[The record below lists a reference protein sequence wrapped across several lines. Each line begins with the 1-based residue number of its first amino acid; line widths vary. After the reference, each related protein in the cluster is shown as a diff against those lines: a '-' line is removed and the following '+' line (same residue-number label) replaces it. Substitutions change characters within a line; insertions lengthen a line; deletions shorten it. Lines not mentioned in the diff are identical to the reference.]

1 MTRRRTVIWL
11 PWLLGALTLLVLAN
25 MIPDGVNLLN
35 VTPQLIIMVGV
46 VAFMANVEVPLQG
59 DGISLGYPAALLTY
73 LTINGVGHKYEAF
86 GAVAVGGAIGG
97 LLRAL
102 WRNRELGKL
111 WQPTLRLL
119 NWPLLA

>member
-25 MIPDGVNLLN
+25 MIPDGVNLLQ
-35 VTPQLIIMVGV
+35 VTPQLIIMIGV

-73 LTINGVGHKYEAF
+73 LTIGGAGHNYEAF
-86 GAVAVGGAIGG
+86 GVITIGGAIGG

-102 WRNRELGKL
+102 WHNREQRSL
-111 WQPTLRLL
+111 WQP
-119 NWPLLA
+119 